1 MNANSVKEQLKVTR
15 LIYVTLGSGQIILF
29 VIVLILIENTIVGPN
44 RDLDELFR
52 FLIPAVGFV
61 AMVMSHRIYIYKI
74 SNLKMDIDLIAKSVK
89 YRNYKIAQWAMTEF
103 ASLISLAGFLI
114 TGNYLY
120 VIVFLFLI
128 GFFILNRPSELQFK
142 IDFRVSEE

>member
-1 MNANSVKEQLKVTR
+1 MSADNLEEQLKVTR
-15 LIYVTLGSGQIILF
+15 IIYVALVSGQLILF
-29 VIVLILIENTIVGPN
+29 MIALILVENNIVEPN
-44 RDLDELFR
+44 LDLDELFK
-52 FLIPAVGFV
+52 FLIPAIGFV

-74 SNLKMDIDLIAKSVK
+74 SNLKMDIELVAKLVK
-89 YRNYKIAQWAMTEF
+89 YRNYKITQWAMTEF
-103 ASLISLAGFLI
+103 ASIISLVGLLT

-120 VIVFLFLI
+120 AIVFLFLI